1 MGADSLVLPAQGL
14 APSLAP
20 NNPTFVRAAGRSAA
34 LPAPGGAGPAP
45 RFSASSPRC
54 SVTLAAEPWRR
65 SFHSLPARQE
75 RGGEMERLPSVLPLS
90 LCVPLCPLRGCGL
103 SLASRRS
110 CCGVCVPMPE
120 RVGSCR
126 AACHPLGE
134 CCCFGKEL
142 GWDFPL
148 CLCLLLFAHPS
159 AAIPALRASV
169 YPCGH
174 KGDGAGGAL
183 GAPGQFVSSPRWWLC
198 TEAAGDR
205 QGDSQRAGG
214 ACTGISRAL
223 LSVLV
228 PASWGRAPWHVWLC
242 AGHSAGHKLYGAQ
255 SSLAA
260 SHCWDCR
267 GGSSSISL

>member
-14 APSLAP
+14 ALSLAP

-75 RGGEMERLPSVLPLS
+75 RGGEMERLPSVPPLS
-90 LCVPLCPLRGCGL
+90 LCVPLCPPRGCGL

-142 GWDFPL
+142 GWDFPPPARAFCLRIRLQPSLRFVPRFIRVGTREMGLVVPWGPQERL
-148 CLCLLLFAHPS
+148 CP
-159 AAIPALRASV
+159 P
-169 YPCGH
+169 
-174 KGDGAGGAL
+174 
-183 GAPGQFVSSPRWWLC
+183 
-198 TEAAGDR
+198 
-205 QGDSQRAGG
+205 RAGG
-214 ACTGISRAL
+214 FAPKQLGTG
-223 LSVLV
+223 
-228 PASWGRAPWHVWLC
+228 
-242 AGHSAGHKLYGAQ
+242 
-255 SSLAA
+255 
-260 SHCWDCR
+260 R
-267 GGSSSISL
+267 GTAK